1 MTVPAG
7 PGRIKT
13 IKTQCPWLE
22 DVRLNKVVNKKSEI
36 RELLL
41 QYDERSVQMK
51 YKFGI
56 LYGKGG
62 QNTENEMFHNGIS
75 YFYLFICCLFLCLL
89 NSLIYYY

>member
-1 MTVPAG
+1 MERLTVPAG

-62 QNTENEMFHNGIS
+62 QNTENEMFHNGIK
-75 YFYLFICCLFLCLL
+75 FIFIYLFIYFY
-89 NSLIYYY
+89 SLIYY